1 MLKTQFTAD
10 NRDDLLE
17 QSNNAV
23 SINPVNDH
31 SPGSAIVNLMDNSY
45 HQHESVYLEQQ
56 PQLPS
61 IKTDLNMVESE
72 GGMDSSPETKP
83 DTVNTTYLL
92 TAKINRIKLKTDLV
106 RFFMENKVPR

>member
-31 SPGSAIVNLMDNSY
+31 SPGPAIVNLMDDSY

-61 IKTDLNMVESE
+61 TKLTPKT
-72 GGMDSSPETKP
+72 
-83 DTVNTTYLL
+83 
-92 TAKINRIKLKTDLV
+92 
-106 RFFMENKVPR
+106 